1 MSGMAWVL
9 IPIVAMLFAA
19 YSEWLKFKAKQQNI
33 SASTSEI
40 ENALEKMTDQNANLI
55 KRVQNLEA
63 IVTSQTWDDM
73 DNQSARQPERVIAK
87 PIVSK
92 PIVSEDVVS
101 KPIVPE
107 PIVPEPEIVIP
118 TDEDEVA
125 AIARRIRS

>member
-1 MSGMAWVL
+1 MAWVL
-9 IPIVAMLFAA
+9 IPIAAMLFAA

-40 ENALEKMTDQNANLI
+40 ETALENMSERNANLI

-73 DNQSARQPERVIAK
+73 DGQSTRQQK
-87 PIVSK
+87 P
-92 PIVSEDVVS
+92 VVS
-101 KPIVPE
+101 KPIL
-107 PIVPEPEIVIP
+107 PEPELVIP

-125 AIARRIRS
+125 AIAKRIRS